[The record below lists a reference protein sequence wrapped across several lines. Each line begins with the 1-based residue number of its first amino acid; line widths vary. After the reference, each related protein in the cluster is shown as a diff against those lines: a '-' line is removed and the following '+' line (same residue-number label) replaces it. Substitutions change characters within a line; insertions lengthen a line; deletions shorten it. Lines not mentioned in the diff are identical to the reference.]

1 MTPEEF
7 RRLALDLPEAVEL
20 AHMGTPD
27 FRVRG
32 KIFASLSAGK
42 AVATL
47 KLQRGQ
53 QEMVCAAEPD
63 LFSPVAGYWGESGWT
78 ELRLGQ
84 ADVATAQSALAMAWR
99 NIAPKR
105 LVAARDTA
113 P

>member
-1 MTPEEF
+1 MTPENF

-20 AHMGTPD
+20 AHLGTPD

-32 KIFASLSAGK
+32 KVFASVSESK

-63 LFSPVAGYWGESGWT
+63 LFSPVAGTGL
-78 ELRLGQ
+78 LRLR
-84 ADVATAQSALAMAWR
+84 LAMT
-99 NIAPKR
+99 
-105 LVAARDTA
+105 ARE
-113 P
+113 